1 MDVRGYFEEINAE
14 SQRIFTYTT
23 SNYVVELGKAHHL
36 STCIFEFSEYL
47 FDKDEMALLNTVS
60 AQIESATLNLT
71 LGLYRQAF
79 SALRLAFEMALGCTY
94 FSINKLEHSEWLNG
108 KADIKWA
115 KLIDKDNGVL
125 SVRFSNAFFSEM
137 AAFTNDYNNRA
148 SVLYRSLSEFVH
160 GNNETWSPSGILLN
174 INYCLIGRFFSHL
187 IEMVEIILFVLSCR
201 YLKSIDQTERETMDF
216 LSSQLSHI
224 EPIRVLFGGPKT

>member
-1 MDVRGYFEEINAE
+1 MDIKEYFEKINAE
-14 SQRIFTYTT
+14 SQQIFLYTT
-23 SNYVVELGKAHHL
+23 SSYGESLGKAHHL

-47 FDKDEMALLNTVS
+47 FDRDEIVLLNTVS
-60 AQIESATLNLT
+60 AQIESSTLNLT

-94 FSINKLEHSEWLNG
+94 FSIDKLEHYEWLNG

-115 KLIDKDNGVL
+115 KLIDKDSGVL

-137 AAFTNDYNNRA
+137 SDYISGYNERA
-148 SVLYRSLSEFVH
+148 SKVYRSLSEFVH
-160 GNNETWSPSGILLN
+160 GNNETWSKSGIQLKAN
-174 INYCLIGRFFSHL
+174 DALIKQFFSQL
-187 IEMVEIILFVLSCR
+187 IEISEIILFTLSCR
-201 YLKSIDQTERETMDF
+201 YLKSIPQTERETMEF

-224 EPIRVLFGGPKT
+224 EPIRV